1 MRHKSYALLLSRNY
15 FSGFDAG
22 VTPERTSLF
31 LKKLRLPN
39 TRLIWTRHGAGDREI
54 GFADDISRFDFVLLA
69 RRKIEQRLLERQLIR
84 RGDYATGVYAKFDWM
99 NPRAGERL
107 FDNDRP
113 TVLYTPHF
121 RPALSSWTKW
131 GMAVLDLFANSN
143 RYKLIFA
150 PHVRL
155 FDPPAAECYAQ
166 FERYRSEERRVGK
179 ECVSTCRSRWSLVHV
194 KKKRRIVV

>member
-1 MRHKSYALLLSRNY
+1 MRPKSFSLLLSRNY
-15 FSGFDAG
+15 FSGFDAV

-54 GFADDISRFDFVLLA
+54 GFADDIGRFDFVLLA
-69 RRKIEQRLLERQLIR
+69 GRKIEQRLLERQLIR

-121 RPALSSWTKW
+121 RPALSSWPKW

-143 RYKLIFA
+143 RYNLIFA

-155 FDPPAAECYAQ
+155 FDPPPGECFAQ
-166 FERYRSEERRVGK
+166 FARYRKRTDERRGGTEGVGQGRYRG
-179 ECVSTCRSRWSLVHV
+179 SPY
-194 KKKRRIVV
+194 